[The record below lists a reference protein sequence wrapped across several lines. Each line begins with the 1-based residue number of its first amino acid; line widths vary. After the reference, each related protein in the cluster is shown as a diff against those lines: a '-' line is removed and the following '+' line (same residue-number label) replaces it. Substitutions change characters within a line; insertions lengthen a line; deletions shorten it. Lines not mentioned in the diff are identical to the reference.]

1 MGKAR
6 RKAINQNHPSTLE
19 PFPTIKEQT
28 TTTTTTTT
36 RTTRTTTT
44 TTKRR

>member
-6 RKAINQNHPSTLE
+6 RKAIIQNHPSTLE

-28 TTTTTTTT
+28 TRT
-36 RTTRTTTT
+36 TTRTTTT
-44 TTKRR
+44 TTTTTKRR